1 MTLMVKELGTEAT
14 MVSYLMEVG
23 WELYVTSS
31 PKRPPRLIKRV
42 GTGRVMEVKTCDVA
56 VDTVIE
62 LQLADRLVSRKKFSV
77 GRVRTHVYVLKAI
90 RK

>member
-1 MTLMVKELGTEAT
+1 MVNELGTEAT

-23 WELYVTSS
+23 WELYVTNN
-31 PKRPPRLIKRV
+31 PQRPPRLIKRV
-42 GTGRVMEVKTCDVA
+42 VTGRVAEVTTCDIA

-62 LQLADRLVSRKKFSV
+62 LQLADKLVPRKQFSV
-77 GRVRTHVYVLKAI
+77 GRVRTHVYVLKAT